1 MIFQQSG
8 TKQPVTPLGRSRAA
22 GEDEWGGGQKEENRG
37 SGGMDGGPR
46 CPAALEDRDEK
57 DEACKTWGGRQ
68 R

>member
-1 MIFQQSG
+1 M
-8 TKQPVTPLGRSRAA
+8 
-22 GEDEWGGGQKEENRG
+22 GGGQKEENRG